1 MGSFARAS
9 LGALAFSSL
18 VQCSVKIPIQ
28 RAENLIANYLR
39 ADGYPQFPIVDTGS
53 SDTVFVWKEWY
64 EKEYSPKKCVDL
76 PTKGYVSFRGDVYRT
91 DQNRTIG
98 FAAEGE
104 IEVFDH
110 RGVIGIGNNEFYLTF
125 GLMCGKDRHA
135 LHEEPYSLL
144 GLGMREP
151 DDQSLTL
158 LEQLYATPGLLRTP
172 SFSLYLERQPRDG
185 RGFVGELTFG
195 GPDSTKYSGPLN
207 PAPIANA
214 GNWDVNL
221 NYVEIGAS
229 RLATFGE
236 RAFVDTGT
244 NYLQVPSGYW
254 KTLHSLLSN
263 ASGVDLHESVEFD
276 IFTVPCNKRSMLP
289 DMVFGIRG
297 IQQTVRLSIPQVAY
311 VALDRESGTCDLQ
324 LTRSVKSYWILPD
337 FALVGN
343 YLHFAPQG
351 LQGYDSPVI
360 VTQAPY
366 LPIEGPSLLTG
377 AEAALGRPKPFR
389 ARAKVASSV
398 VGDTT
403 DRPPAT
409 TDDRLNLTDQV
420 EFVRKCLFDG
430 QGGSLIKS
438 KVDSCV
444 LSVLAPEPG
453 SSRRSSLKPAE
464 SQRLRVQE
472 FAEDLVGLCYRV
484 VKRELEEKATI
495 EAKYAR
501 LVASNRKSQ
510 KRYLEDVSALRD
522 RIRGVRADLDGI
534 AMTKGD
540 LEVIFYDP
548 VSHLDEELKQLV
560 LDICNERLRLM
571 FQRPNEMLKEALKT
585 LMADHPDLMQW
596 LGVEAPPAAVETV
609 NDEEV
614 DRLKRT
620 NEMQTLRVA
629 EVEEEKARLTE
640 RLEAQET
647 ELERMRLEIA
657 RLLMELEA
665 ANEGR
670 QDLMDRVEALEE
682 KSAAAR
688 EAIVETERAL
698 NIKVA
703 FASVLHAFENWRS
716 LIQDEEAAALRV
728 ELQQRQEEA
737 GELGHL
743 RAQLEE
749 ERYRSEEALKALR
762 REGEKAGEEARRRE
776 EEARKEQRRETEA
789 LQRAMDAHRAQFV
802 EMQEENRKM
811 AKRADEMSVELAE
824 AKKKAEKLEGYRK
837 FKKMYEEERRKSA
850 SLERE
855 LREATEL
862 LLRPKA
868 PEFETGPREMK
879 QSSSGISQ
887 SKPWMNVFDR
897 LHLDAIDRVT
907 RKQGLAERWCEKLM
921 ARVSERLLTMLS
933 DDGAPRRAPRKVRGR
948 NHFVRRQQIENDREA
963 WQRMLASDSSGDD
976 FSDDELDTGDH
987 HWLIFILAAAAVSCS
1002 SLHEPSTEFR
1012 RMLRKSA
1019 SKRRRKTQTLPTI
1032 MQDPLRVQDSGNYET
1047 YSQSQSLLVRQ
1058 LADCIVAKL
1067 VEPAVDK

>member
-1 MGSFARAS
+1 MGSFAHAS
-9 LGALAFSSL
+9 LGALAFCSL

-53 SDTVFVWKEWY
+53 SETVFVWKEWY
-64 EKEYSPKKCVDL
+64 EKEYSPKQCVDL
-76 PTKGYVSFRGDVYRT
+76 LTKGYVSFRGDVYRT

-98 FAAEGE
+98 FVAEGE

-125 GLMCGKDRHA
+125 GLMCGKDRDA

-185 RGFVGELTFG
+185 RGFVGDLAFG
-195 GPDSTKYSGPLN
+195 GPDSTKYSGRLN
-207 PAPIANA
+207 PAPIAND

-221 NYVEIGAS
+221 NYVDIGGY

-244 NYLQVPSGYW
+244 NYLQVPIGYW

-263 ASGVDLHESVEFD
+263 ASGVDLQESVEFD
-276 IFTVPCNKRSMLP
+276 IFTVPCDKRSMLP
-289 DMVFGIRG
+289 DIVFGIRG
-297 IQQTVRLSIPQVAY
+297 LQQTVRLSIPQEAY
-311 VALDRESGTCDLQ
+311 VVVDPHSGTCDLQ
-324 LTRSVKSYWILPD
+324 MTRSVKSYWILPD

-343 YLHFAPQG
+343 YLHFAPEG
-351 LQGYDSPVI
+351 LQDYDGPVI
-360 VTQAPY
+360 GDVLSWVLPSSLDGLSLLAVPNAPY
-366 LPIEGPSLLTG
+366 LLIERPSLLTG
-377 AEAALGRPKPFR
+377 A
-389 ARAKVASSV
+389 ARVKVASSG

-403 DRPPAT
+403 ERPPAT
-409 TDDRLNLTDQV
+409 TGDRLNLTDQV

-430 QGGSLIKS
+430 EGGSLIKS

-444 LSVLAPEPG
+444 LGVLAPEP
-453 SSRRSSLKPAE
+453 SSRRSSLKAAE

-484 VKRELEEKATI
+484 VKREVEEKATI
-495 EAKYAR
+495 EAKYTR

-510 KRYLEDVSALRD
+510 KRYLEDVSILRD
-522 RIRGVRADLDGI
+522 RIRGVPTDSDGF

-571 FQRPNEMLKEALKT
+571 FQRPNEMLKEALKA

-596 LGVEAPPAAVETV
+596 LGIEAPAAAVVPV

-620 NEMQTLRVA
+620 NEMQALKVA

-640 RLEAQET
+640 RLEVQET

-657 RLLMELEA
+657 RLLVELEA

-670 QDLMDRVEALEE
+670 QELMDRVEAVEE
-682 KSAAAR
+682 ESAAAR
-688 EAIVETERAL
+688 EAIVETER
-698 NIKVA
+698 
-703 FASVLHAFENWRS
+703 VLKS
-716 LIQDEEAAALRV
+716 KDEEMAALRV

-762 REGEKAGEEARRRE
+762 REGEKALEEARRRE
-776 EEARKEQRRETEA
+776 EEARREQRRETEA
-789 LQRAMDAHRAQFV
+789 LQRAMDAQRAQFV

-811 AKRADEMSVELAE
+811 AKRAEEMSVELAE
-824 AKKKAEKLEGYRK
+824 SKKKAEKLEEYRK
-837 FKKMYEEERRKSA
+837 FKKMYEDERRKSA

-855 LREATEL
+855 LRAATEL

-868 PEFETGPREMK
+868 PEETGPREMK
-879 QSSSGISQ
+879 QSSSGIPQ

-907 RKQGLAERWCEKLM
+907 RKQGLADRWCEKLM

-933 DDGAPRRAPRKVRGR
+933 EEGAP
-948 NHFVRRQQIENDREA
+948 
-963 WQRMLASDSSGDD
+963 
-976 FSDDELDTGDH
+976 
-987 HWLIFILAAAAVSCS
+987 
-1002 SLHEPSTEFR
+1002 
-1012 RMLRKSA
+1012 
-1019 SKRRRKTQTLPTI
+1019 
-1032 MQDPLRVQDSGNYET
+1032 
-1047 YSQSQSLLVRQ
+1047 
-1058 LADCIVAKL
+1058 
-1067 VEPAVDK
+1067 